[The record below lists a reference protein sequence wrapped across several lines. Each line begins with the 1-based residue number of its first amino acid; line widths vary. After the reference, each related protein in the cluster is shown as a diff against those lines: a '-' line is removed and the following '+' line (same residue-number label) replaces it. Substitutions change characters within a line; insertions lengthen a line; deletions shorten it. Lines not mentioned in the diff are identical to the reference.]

1 MCDIYWLSSEILDLI
16 LVHGIQVLKRKK
28 LSRFQKWQ
36 VNGNEYSFTFETN
49 LDRIWQKNLLD
60 LDWIV
65 YNDIEGD
72 EMRTTQW

>member
-1 MCDIYWLSSEILDLI
+1 MCDIYWLSSWILDLI

-28 LSRFQKWQ
+28 LQIWQ
-36 VNGNEYSFTFETN
+36 VDGNKYSFIFETN
-49 LDRIWQKNLLD
+49 LEMIWQKNLLD

>member
-28 LSRFQKWQ
+28 WQ
-36 VNGNEYSFTFETN
+36 VDGNKYSLTFETN

-60 LDWIV
+60 LD
-65 YNDIEGD
+65 
-72 EMRTTQW
+72 

>member
-36 VNGNEYSFTFETN
+36 VDGNKYSLTFETN

-60 LDWIV
+60 LD
-65 YNDIEGD
+65 
-72 EMRTTQW
+72 